1 MRFIIIL
8 SALLTSSMAFA
19 DKPEIFKTKVSANI
33 NRCIPHPEV
42 KGAVECQNSQEAT
55 LQYIEVALDQ
65 CSEANAYGAVCS
77 GRWSKMLSVDN
88 ETYQFLV
95 IVNRYDANLPFKY
108 IVSLRIIRQ
117 GTSEDVSVNDLYLSD
132 TKLPFRTSTIGA
144 RTAHVGFSGGDLV
157 MYTPRLEIGDG
168 AKLDR

>member
-8 SALLTSSMAFA
+8 SVLFTGATAFA
-19 DKPEIFKTKVSANI
+19 EKPEIFRTKVAANI
-33 NRCIPHPEV
+33 NRCIPHAEV
-42 KGAVECQNSQEAT
+42 KGAVECQNAPEAT

-65 CSEANAYGAVCS
+65 CGDANAYGAVCS
-77 GRWSKMLSVDN
+77 GRWSKMLSVDS

-95 IVNRYDANLPFKY
+95 LVTRYDANLPFKY
-108 IVSLRIIRQ
+108 IVSSRIIRQ

-132 TKLPFRTSTIGA
+132 TKLPFRTSNIGA
-144 RTAHVGFSGGDLV
+144 RAAHVGFSAGDLV
-157 MYTPRLEIGDG
+157 MYTPRLEIGEG